1 MPPSRDTWQLQRAKA
16 ELSKLIDRS
25 IQRGPQTVTRH
36 GKPAVVVVAVEDW
49 RRLTGRRSD
58 FKKFLRSAPLDGLEL
73 ERDPDSGRP
82 VDL

>member
-1 MPPSRDTWQLQRAKA
+1 MGQPRDTWQLQRAKA

-36 GKPAVVVVAVEDW
+36 GKPAVVVVGMEDW

-58 FKKFLRSAPLDGLEL
+58 FKKFLRSAPLRELDL
-73 ERDPDSGRP
+73 ERDPDAGRP
-82 VDL
+82 VEL